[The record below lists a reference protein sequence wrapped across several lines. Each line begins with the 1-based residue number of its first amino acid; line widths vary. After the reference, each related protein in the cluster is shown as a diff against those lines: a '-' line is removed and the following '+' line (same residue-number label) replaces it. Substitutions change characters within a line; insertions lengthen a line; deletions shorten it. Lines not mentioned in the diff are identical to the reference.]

1 MTPMSEEPRPV
12 PSKSHWCEGRTQQ
25 GRECHQVVSND
36 SDHCEAGH
44 KNKIQMSGQT
54 GPHDFVRSGESIAV
68 ISMETDGFINDTPTG
83 EAVPTQS
90 DIPVRTWRM
99 HAGRDEYHEGGF
111 IYFGDPRTI
120 KMYDVEPVEVE
131 LTENPEGSYYGW
143 LETGEDIPVMIQPHI
158 HMYNIQ
164 FAYGPE
170 AEIRQGRGITLRFN
184 VVEVIHGE
192 SQRDG

>member
-1 MTPMSEEPRPV
+1 
-12 PSKSHWCEGRTQQ
+12 
-25 GRECHQVVSND
+25 
-36 SDHCEAGH
+36 
-44 KNKIQMSGQT
+44 
-54 GPHDFVRSGESIAV
+54 
-68 ISMETDGFINDTPTG
+68 
-83 EAVPTQS
+83 
-90 DIPVRTWRM
+90 M

-170 AEIRQGRGITLRFN
+170 AEIRRRSWHYPAVQCRRGHTRGKPAGRLRAIVCKNKRRDF
-184 VVEVIHGE
+184 VYRRIVRSGAVIDFR
-192 SQRDG
+192 SA